1 MINIEKIKKEPY
13 FENSS
18 ESDVTLEEHQ
28 LMENMRREDQTRK
41 SMAKSTIPKQ
51 ENKKRQEE
59 GIKNILGIKSSTHS
73 EKTENIKKLI

>member
-28 LMENMRREDQTRK
+28 LMENMRREHQTRK
-41 SMAKSTIPKQ
+41 SMAKSTISKQ
-51 ENKKRQEE
+51 EK
-59 GIKNILGIKSSTHS
+59 
-73 EKTENIKKLI
+73 